1 MLRTPLEAKVKI
13 HEYQAKELLKARGIA
28 VPDGHVAR
36 TVEEAVAAV
45 RPLVE
50 ASGNP
55 VVVLQIAD
63 SRGRTR

>member
-1 MLRTPLEAKVKI
+1 MKI
-13 HEYQAKELLKARGIA
+13 HEYQAKELLGARGIA

-50 ASGNP
+50 ARVGAAKAGLRN
-55 VVVLQIAD
+55 
-63 SRGRTR
+63 TRM